1 MKTVTEKYYICEIC
15 GKSSKNEQKIK
26 ECQESHRS
34 ITDDCQIE
42 QVYQNGKILPR
53 LLNITFPDG
62 EKAQFYNN
70 DPRYR

>member
-15 GKSSKNEQKIK
+15 GKTSKNEQKIK

-42 QVYQNGKILPR
+42 QVYQNGNCLLYTSPSPR
-53 LLNITFPDG
+53 DG
-62 EKAQFYNN
+62 ATSRM
-70 DPRYR
+70 PSSA